1 MGVMNN
7 LRQNTGVVL
16 WILVFSFGVIW
27 VLQDSQAFDAIGAQ
41 PRDIA
46 VVNGEAIPY
55 QEYQQ
60 TLEQLRE
67 RAREQ
72 SDGELT
78 QAQRDQLEEQAY
90 DQLVTSRLLEQEMER
105 LGITVTNAELLDMV
119 YGENP
124 HPIIRQQ
131 FADSTGEINYQLLNN
146 FAQNPEA
153 KATWAQIENYMREQR
168 RQQKMSNIVQATVH
182 VSDADVKNYYERQN
196 TNADIRYVLQR
207 YASVPNDSVNVSDA
221 DLEAY
226 YDENKE
232 DFSRERT
239 YTIQYV
245 QQEKLATEQDTQLVR
260 DDLRRLKEEFAA
272 ADDDS
277 TFLQINASAQD
288 YSKEYRTPD
297 QMPSGVASAIYENLE
312 PGTVVGP
319 IFANNAGHLL
329 KIKDTRP
336 ADQTYVHASHILLRV
351 GESAGDETVAEIRS
365 RIEALQD
372 SLNQGASFA
381 DLAKRHSADGSA
393 SRGGDLGWFTRDRM
407 VEPFAN
413 AAFGAEAGEVVGP
426 VRTRFGFH
434 LIKVQQKTSE
444 AVQYADMAYSLDPSP
459 ATLNDFQAKLED
471 IAYFSEDGGDFEEE
485 AQNAGYDVRTVQVE
499 EDARNIPG
507 VGRSASL
514 MRFLSEAD
522 EGQISNVYELDDKFI
537 LAKVTGIT
545 EEGYRPFEDVKN
557 EIRPRVLTQKK
568 KDIVLGQMR
577 SAMNGANLDALASAL
592 GTRVRTKTGLN
603 FGTRR
608 VAGLGNDRS
617 IIGVAFG
624 LDVGAT
630 SGVMEGENAAYV
642 VNVTNRTEPAELTEE
657 KREQIRQQLLAQEQR
672 QIAQQYISGLRE
684 NAEITDNRSKLLN

>member
-67 RAREQ
+67 RARQQ

-90 DQLVTSRLLEQEMER
+90 DQLVTTALLEQEMSR

-119 YGENP
+119 YGEDP

-131 FADSTGEINYQLLNN
+131 FADSTGQINYQLLNN

-153 KATWAQIENYMREQR
+153 KETWAQIEQYMREQR

-182 VSDADVKNYYERQN
+182 VSEADVRNYYERQN
-196 TNADIRYVLQR
+196 TNVDIQYVLQR
-207 YASVPNDSVNVSDA
+207 YASVPNDSVQVTDA
-221 DLEAY
+221 DLEDY
-226 YDENKE
+226 YDENQE
-232 DFSRERT
+232 DFARERT
-239 YTIQYV
+239 YSIQYV
-245 QQEKLATEQDTQLVR
+245 QQEKLATAQDTQLVR
-260 DDLRRLKEEFAA
+260 EDLRRLKPEFAA

-277 TFLQINASAQD
+277 TFLQINASAAS
-288 YSKEYRTPD
+288 YSTEYRTPSE
-297 QMPSGVASAIYENLE
+297 MPADVATAIYSNLQVGE
-312 PGTVVGP
+312 IVGP
-319 IFANNAGHLL
+319 VFAGNAGHLI
-329 KIKDTRP
+329 KIKDTQP
-336 ADQTYVHASHILLRV
+336 ADQTFVRARHILLRL
-351 GESAGDETVAEIRS
+351 GEDADDATVSDVRS

-372 SLNQGASFA
+372 SLRQGATFE
-381 DLAKRHSADGSA
+381 DLARRHSADGSA
-393 SRGGDLGWFTRDRM
+393 SEGGDLGWFTRDRM
-407 VEPFAN
+407 VEPFAD
-413 AAFGAEAGEVVGP
+413 AAFAAQPGDLVGP

-434 LIKVQQKTSE
+434 LIKVEQKATD
-444 AVQYADMAYSLDPSP
+444 AVQYVDMAYSLDPSP

-471 IAYFSEDGGDFEEE
+471 IAYFSEDGGDFEQE
-485 AQNAGYDVRTVQVE
+485 AQTAGYDVRTVQVE
-499 EDARNIPG
+499 EGARSIPG
-507 VGRSASL
+507 IGRSASL
-514 MRFLSEAD
+514 MRFLSESD

-545 EEGYRPFEDVKN
+545 EEGYRPFDEVRN
-557 EIRPRVLTQKK
+557 EIRPRVLTEKK
-568 KDIVLGQMR
+568 KGIVLAQMR
-577 SAMNGANLDALASAL
+577 SAMNGASLDALADAL
-592 GTRVRTKTGLN
+592 GTRVRSKEGLN

-624 LDVGAT
+624 LNEGET
-630 SGVMEGENAAYV
+630 SPVMEGQNAAYV
-642 VNVTNRTEPAELTEE
+642 VTVTGRTEPAELTEE
-657 KREQIRQQLLAQEQR
+657 TRQQIRQQLLAQERR
-672 QIAQQYISGLRE
+672 QVAQQYISGLRE
-684 NAEITDNRSKLLN
+684 NADITDNRSKLLN